1 MCSTGSQS
9 RIFLTIELFIGMNIA
24 ILSRGTYLY
33 STQSLRRACL
43 RRGHQVRILDHMR
56 CTLSIDHGEAQVYY
70 DDELLEPFDA
80 VIPRIG
86 SSVTQQGA
94 AVINHFEMMKVFCTT
109 SSDALIYARDK
120 LRCLQKL
127 AFAGID
133 TPKTVSAG
141 EGQNIGPLL
150 NTFEA
155 MPIIVKLLESTHGA
169 GVMLAETRR
178 SAEATVEAF
187 QKLGERVIMQE
198 FIAEASGSDVRA
210 FVVDGKV
217 VAAMERRAKEGEFR
231 SNLHRGASAT
241 ITPLSAKEEWV
252 AQKAAEVLGLSVA
265 GVDLLRSER
274 GPLVIEVNASPG
286 LEGIETVTRVD
297 VAGKIVGFIEREIEL
312 AQTKQLAL
320 AFG

>member
-1 MCSTGSQS
+1 
-9 RIFLTIELFIGMNIA
+9 MNIA
-24 ILSRGTYLY
+24 ILSRGAYLY

-56 CTLSIDHGEAQVYY
+56 CTLAIDRGEAQVYY
-70 DDELLEPFDA
+70 DDEIQEPFDA

-109 SSDALIYARDK
+109 NSDALLYARDK

-127 AFAGID
+127 AFAGIE
-133 TPKTVSAG
+133 TPKTIAAG
-141 EGQNIGPLL
+141 EGQNIGALL
-150 NTFEA
+150 SNFSS

-231 SNLHRGASAT
+231 SNLHRGASAVST
-241 ITPLSAKEEWV
+241 ILSKEEEWV
-252 AQKAAEVLGLSVA
+252 AQHAAKILGLSIA

-274 GPLVIEVNASPG
+274 GPLIIEVNASPG
-286 LEGIETVTRVD
+286 LEGIETVTGVD
-297 VAGKIVGFIEREIEL
+297 VAGRIISFIEREIEQS
-312 AQTKQLAL
+312 QTKQLAL